1 MLLQAAIGRDDIANY
16 VSALFEVY
24 IILILLYV
32 LINLMLGFGARPPY
46 SRAFDALMSFLRDI
60 SEPCLRLFRRLLPS
74 FGGIDLSPMV
84 AIFTLGILD
93 KIIYSLITG

>member
-1 MLLQAAIGRDDIANY
+1 MLLAAAITRENIASY

-24 IILILLYV
+24 IILILLFV
-32 LINLMLGFGARPPY
+32 LSNLVLSFGARPPY
-46 SRAFDALMSFLRDI
+46 SRTFDAVMGFLRDV
-60 SEPCLRLFRRLLPS
+60 SWPCLRLFRRFIPS

-93 KIIYSLITG
+93 AVITGAIKG